1 MNKTIIC
8 VPRASLQELEDIR
21 EILENRPRAE
31 LFLINKDVKV
41 FVIKDK
47 QLFEVVSDLKE
58 VKGVKVSKDV

>member
-8 VPRASLQELEDIR
+8 VPRASLQDLDDIK
-21 EILENRPRAE
+21 ESLENNPQDK

-58 VKGVKVSKDV
+58 VKGFKVSKDV